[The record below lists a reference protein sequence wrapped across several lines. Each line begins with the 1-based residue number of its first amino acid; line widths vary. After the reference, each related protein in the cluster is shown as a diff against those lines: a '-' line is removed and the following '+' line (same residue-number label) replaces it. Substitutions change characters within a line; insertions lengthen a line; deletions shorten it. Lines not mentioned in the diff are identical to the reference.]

1 MCHLNKDGSTNF
13 VDDSEILA
21 VKKVILLAS
30 ISNSLETEL
39 ENKSSSRLRKIP
51 KVSSSV
57 TKPCLANYSV
67 KLS

>member
-1 MCHLNKDGSTNF
+1 M
-13 VDDSEILA
+13 
-21 VKKVILLAS
+21 LLAS
-30 ISNSLETEL
+30 IFNSLEMEL
-39 ENKSSSRLRKIP
+39 ENKSNSTYKIP

>member
-39 ENKSSSRLRKIP
+39 ENKSSSK
-51 KVSSSV
+51 
-57 TKPCLANYSV
+57 T
-67 KLS
+67 